1 MILKELYIK
10 NLATISEIRFNLSPN
25 LNLITGE
32 TGAGKSILVDA
43 LKILSGEKVD
53 YDLIRFGENNL
64 IVEGVFEELTGDV
77 KYFLKE
83 KGLEREDNFL
93 IIRREIYKEKPQRI
107 YINDNIANLKN
118 LEFIGSL
125 IISIFGQEEEKSFF
139 DENVYLRLLD
149 LYSKIET
156 KEISYLFNLIKEE
169 EKKLQNLIEKNKDI
183 DEMREFYSF
192 SIQEI
197 EKANLKESEEEEL
210 KSLKFQLKKKEEILK
225 SLNFFLNIIE
235 GDEKSIIRDLKE
247 AEKSIMPLT
256 ENLEIFKELINH
268 IKTAREELEEAYF
281 ISSKEA
287 SHFQEKTYSL
297 DEVESRLALIENLKK
312 KYGKTIK
319 EILEY
324 KKKAKKELENIVNLN
339 EKVKEVEKELIEKRK
354 KYDDLAKSLN
364 ELRVKNSK
372 IFQEK
377 INKLFPKLNLKNAKF
392 EIEIIYN
399 ENMFSP
405 YGKNEVIFKV
415 QTNLGEAMLPIGK
428 IASGG
433 ELSRIHLAIQEV
445 IEARKGKVLVFD
457 EVDQGIGGKT
467 AFSVGKILKEIA
479 KKDQVLCV
487 SHLPQVA
494 IWADN
499 HMKVSKIVEENRT
512 ITVLENLKGERRV
525 KEIAR
530 MLGGEEYESAIKHA
544 KELLESTGE
553 KI

>member
-43 LKILSGEKVD
+43 LKILSGAKVD
-53 YDLIRFGENNL
+53 YDLIRYGENHL
-64 IVEGVFEELTGDV
+64 IVEGVFEELTGEV

-83 KGLEREDNFL
+83 KGFEREDTFL

-107 YINDNIANLKN
+107 YINDNITNLKN
-118 LEFIGSL
+118 LEFIGSY

-139 DENVYLRLLD
+139 EENIYLKLLD
-149 LYSKIET
+149 LYSNIET
-156 KEISYLFNLIKEE
+156 KEISSLFNLIKEE
-169 EKKLQNLIEKNKDI
+169 EKKLQDLIEKNKDI

-192 SIQEI
+192 SIKEI
-197 EKANLKESEEEEL
+197 EKANLKETEEEEL
-210 KSLKFQLKKKEEILK
+210 KSLKFQLKKKEEILN
-225 SLNFFLNIIE
+225 SLNFFLKTIE
-235 GDEKSIIRDLKE
+235 GEEKSIIKDLKE
-247 AEKSIMPLT
+247 AEKLINPLA
-256 ENLEIFKELINH
+256 ENLNNFKELLDH
-268 IKTAREELEEAYF
+268 IIKAREELEEAYF

-287 SHFQEKTYSL
+287 SQFQESNFSL
-297 DEVESRLALIENLKK
+297 DEVESRLATIENLKK
-312 KYGKTIK
+312 KYGNTIK
-319 EILEY
+319 EIFDY
-324 KKKAKKELENIVNLN
+324 KEKAKKELDNIISLN
-339 EKVKEVEKELIEKRK
+339 EKIEELEKEINKNK
-354 KYDDLAKSLN
+354 NKYEELAKILYHSRL
-364 ELRVKNSK
+364 KNSK
-372 IFQEK
+372 VFQDK
-377 INKLFPKLNLKNAKF
+377 INKLLPKLNLKNARF
-392 EIEIIYN
+392 EIEINYN
-399 ENMFSP
+399 ESMFSP
-405 YGKNEVIFKV
+405 YGRNEVIFKV
-415 QTNLGEAMLPIGK
+415 QTNLGEAMLPIEK

-433 ELSRIHLAIQEV
+433 ELSRLHLAIQEV
-445 IEARKGKVLVFD
+445 IEAKKGKVLVFD

-512 ITVLENLKGERRV
+512 ITVLENLKGEKRV